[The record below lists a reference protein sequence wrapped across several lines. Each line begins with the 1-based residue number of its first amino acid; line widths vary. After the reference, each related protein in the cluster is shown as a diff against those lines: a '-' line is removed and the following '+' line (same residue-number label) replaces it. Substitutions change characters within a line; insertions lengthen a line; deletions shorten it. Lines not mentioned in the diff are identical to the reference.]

1 MHPRKSTFSHL
12 VRTNYRELFRDGKTA
27 FFVLGFPLFFMAL
40 FLGMG
45 FVMSGGSYHVAVAPG
60 PGQHQVVDR
69 LNHVK
74 GLTVKELDQALPG
87 QPRALGGYDAVV
99 QPEEGRP
106 VVTVDAGKF
115 GVVRGMRDALD
126 KGTGA
131 SAHSV
136 FRTPDGGVP
145 FDPVKAS
152 LPTVLF
158 IALMS
163 AAFFGTATPLI
174 GLRQRGTLRML
185 GTTPLKRRTFIL
197 AQAPVRLGLVMA
209 QVVVVGT
216 IAAICGFL
224 APGDALPVLVSGL
237 LGALM
242 LFGFGYLV
250 AARMRNAEVANG
262 LLAVL
267 MPVTMLFS
275 GLFLPMELMPGPLRA
290 VSQAFPTTY
299 LVDALS
305 HAFTGA
311 PSLHGLAV
319 DWLVLAGSA
328 VLLALLAARLFSWD
342 QGEER

>member
-1 MHPRKSTFSHL
+1 MSPRNSTFSHL
-12 VRTNYRELFRDGKTA
+12 VRTNSRELFRDGKTA
-27 FFVLGFPLFFMAL
+27 FFVLIFPLFFMAM

-45 FVMSGGSYHVAVAPG
+45 LLTSGGSYHVAVAPG
-60 PGQHQVVDR
+60 PGQHQLVDR
-69 LNHVK
+69 LNHVS
-74 GLTVKELDQALPG
+74 GLTVKELDQALPD
-87 QPRALGGYDAVV
+87 QPRTLGGYDAIV
-99 QPEEGRP
+99 QTEQGRP

-126 KGTGA
+126 NGQA
-131 SAHSV
+131 VSARSV

-152 LPTVLF
+152 LPTALF

-185 GTTPLKRRTFIL
+185 GTTPLQRQTFIL

-209 QVVVVGT
+209 QVVVVGA
-216 IAAICGFL
+216 IAAACGFL
-224 APGDALPVLVSGL
+224 SLGDALPVLVSGL

-275 GLFLPMELMPGPLRA
+275 GLFLPMSLMPGALRA
-290 VSQAFPTTY
+290 VAQALPTTY

-311 PSLHGLAV
+311 PSQHGLAV

-342 QGEER
+342 QGEEK